1 MATLPLRATNV
12 PHIWPVP
19 GLACVGAFLMSIVD
33 AYDDAQKSMREAAKK
48 YPYAGI

>member
-1 MATLPLRATNV
+1 MSTLPLRATNV
-12 PHIWPVP
+12 PQVWPIP
-19 GLACVGAFLMSIVD
+19 GLARLGAFILKVVD

>member
-1 MATLPLRATNV
+1 MSTLRLGAASGPQL
-12 PHIWPVP
+12 WPIS
-19 GLACVGAFLMSIVD
+19 GLFRFGAFLMKIVD

>member
-1 MATLPLRATNV
+1 MSTIPLSAASV
-12 PHIWPVP
+12 PQLWPMS
-19 GLACVGAFLMSIVD
+19 GLVRVGAFLMKIVD